1 MPTLTL
7 TDRAVRALRAG
18 SIQSDYWDANLPG
31 FGVRVSAQGRKT
43 WQLRYRTNGRQRRLK
58 IGSYPTVGLAKAR
71 AAARSALGRVADG
84 ADPAAAKHVERQG
97 GTFRELAALYM
108 AKHAKPRK
116 RSWRDDERILNVE
129 LLPVLGTSRAKAVTR
144 TQVRELVEAIA
155 DRGAP
160 IMANRTLALVRKVF
174 NVGIDQEFDGLE
186 GNPAARLTP
195 PGVEQRRD
203 RVLSVDEIKRVWAAL
218 EQEPILPAALV
229 RLRLLTAQRGGEIR
243 GMLWI
248 ELDLDAGWW
257 TVPSARSKNRLA
269 HRVPLSPPV
278 VDIFANLPKTPS
290 RWVFPSPYVEDQPIK
305 NLARGMKRIRA
316 RSGVDF
322 RGHDLRRTAASV
334 MASSGVSRTVIGK
347 ILNHA
352 EPGVTAVYDRHSY
365 DPEKRAALDA
375 WGSRVEQIV
384 AGTGGADTTDQ
395 E

>member
-18 SIQSDYWDANLPG
+18 STQSDYWDANLPG

-43 WQLRYRTNGRQRRLK
+43 WQLRYRTNGHQRRLK
-58 IGSYPTVGLAKAR
+58 IGSYPNVGLAKAR

-84 ADPAAAKHVERQG
+84 EDPAAAKHVEHQG
-97 GTFRELAALYM
+97 GTFRQLAAVYM
-108 AKHAKPRK
+108 ARHARLRK
-116 RSWRDDERILNVE
+116 RTWRDDERILNVE

-186 GNPAARLTP
+186 GNPCARLTP

-203 RVLSVDEIKRVWAAL
+203 RVLSVDEIKRVWAAF
-218 EQEPILPAALV
+218 EQEPVLPAALV

-243 GMLWI
+243 GMLWD

-257 TVPSARSKNRLA
+257 TVPSTRSKNKLP
-269 HRVPLSPPV
+269 HRVPLSPPA
-278 VDIFANLPKTPS
+278 IEILASLPKTSS
-290 RWVFPSPYVEDQPIK
+290 RWVFPSPNVEDQPIK
-305 NLARGMKRIRA
+305 NLTRGMKRIRA

-322 RGHDLRRTAASV
+322 RGHDLRRTAASL

-347 ILNHA
+347 ILNHS

-365 DPEKRAALDA
+365 DAEKRAALDA
-375 WGSRVEQIV
+375 WGHRVEQIV
-384 AGTGGADTTDQ
+384 ADTDGADATAKG
-395 E
+395 